1 MGENVSTSAR
11 RSPSSPDQISSSR
24 NSRLVD
30 RQRGGNDGGD
40 DSINAKGDMGLEGG
54 EEGEGEGRHR
64 VCHEEETKSDGLSSP
79 QRRVWSSLDSLQCTV
94 IGARMSHRKWR
105 ETKQQLI

>member
-54 EEGEGEGRHR
+54 EEGEGGGIEFVMRKKQR
-64 VCHEEETKSDGLSSP
+64 VVGYLLHSAEF
-79 QRRVWSSLDSLQCTV
+79 
-94 IGARMSHRKWR
+94 GALW
-105 ETKQQLI
+105 TLCNVP